1 MKLPWR
7 ARERSRLQVLTPLVI
22 AVSGA
27 LFLAAAIVAPAHS
40 AGDPSSPAAAPA
52 DVATSLPRV
61 RLLSQEQYFNSLG
74 YVFGPDISISAHFT
88 PFRRTDGL
96 VETGASVAGVT
107 SGQIDE
113 FQRTAIA
120 IAEQIVSPQHRGFL
134 VPCTPKS
141 ELAADSHCA
150 ALFIRPVGRLLYRR
164 PLSKEQEE
172 GLVELAGQGAQKLSS
187 FYAGLAVAINA
198 MLISPDFLF
207 VIDRYEPDPAHP
219 GHARLDAF
227 SYATRLSLLLWNS
240 GPDDELIRSAES
252 GELQTVAGR
261 TRQVDRLLASSRL
274 ESGVRAFFDDML
286 GFDDLA
292 SLSKDARIYPMFS
305 GVTLQDAR
313 EQTLRTI
320 VDQLIHKKQDYRDL
334 FTTRDTFISPSL
346 AAVLQVPAPP
356 GWSPYTSPEG
366 SPRVG
371 LLTQIS
377 FLAGHAHPGR
387 SSPTLRGK
395 ALRQLLLCQTVPRP
409 PPNVDFSIIENPNS
423 TLKTARERLTA
434 HRANP
439 VCAGCH
445 KLTDPIGLALENF
458 DGAGQ
463 FRATERGAP
472 IDASGSLDG
481 RDFGDSI
488 GLGQALHDHPALPT
502 CLVRRVYSYAVG
514 TPVAANDKTVLP
526 QLTKGFADSGY
537 RLPDLLR
544 AIALSTEFSEVNPP
558 PAQARV
564 AAERSQPERAMP
576 TSTIGEN
583 RK

>member
-1 MKLPWR
+1 MPRHSLE
-7 ARERSRLQVLTPLVI
+7 ASRLQRSRHGIAAVVGALILVLVI
-22 AVSGA
+22 VPSARG
-27 LFLAAAIVAPAHS
+27 
-40 AGDPSSPAAAPA
+40 AGDAAPKPATPAADPA
-52 DVATSLPRV
+52 SSLPRV
-61 RLLSQEQYFNSLG
+61 RLLSQDQYFNSLG
-74 YVFGPDISISAHFT
+74 YVFGPDITVAAHFT

-96 VETGASVAGVT
+96 VATGASVAGVT
-107 SGQIDE
+107 TGQIDE

-120 IAEQIVSPQHRGFL
+120 IAEQVVSPQHRSFL
-134 VPCTPKS
+134 VPCAPKR
-141 ELAADSHCA
+141 EQAADAQCA
-150 ALFIRPVGRLLYRR
+150 SLFIRPVGRLLYRR
-164 PLSKEQEE
+164 PLTKAQES
-172 GLVELAGQGAQKLSS
+172 GLVELAGKGADKLGS
-187 FYAGLAVAINA
+187 FYGGLAVAINA

-207 VIDRYEPDPAHP
+207 VIDRYEQDPSHP
-219 GHARLDAF
+219 GSMRLDGF

-240 GPDDELIRSAES
+240 GPDDELIRAAET
-252 GELQTVAGR
+252 GALQTPAGR
-261 TRQVDRLLASSRL
+261 TRQVDRLLASARL
-274 ESGVRAFFDDML
+274 ETGVRAFFEDML

-320 VDQLIHKKQDYRDL
+320 VDQLITKKSDYRDL
-334 FTTRDTFISPSL
+334 FTSRDTFISPSL
-346 AAVLQVPAPP
+346 AAVMQVPAPP
-356 GWSPYTSPEG
+356 GWSPYTSPDG

-434 HRANP
+434 HRSNP

-445 KLTDPIGLALENF
+445 KLTDPIGLALEHF

-463 FRATERGAP
+463 FRETERGAP

-481 RDFGDSI
+481 HDFSDSI

-502 CLVRRVYSYAVG
+502 CLVRRVYSYAIG
-514 TPVAANDKTVLP
+514 TPVAANDKAALP
-526 QLTKGFADSGY
+526 QLSKGFADSGY

-544 AIALSTEFSEVNPP
+544 AIALSNGFSDVSAPP
-558 PAQARV
+558 ARV
-564 AAERSQPERAMP
+564 AADHRAAPDRGGLTP
-576 TSTIGEN
+576 TSGETP
-583 RK
+583 R